1 MAKFN
6 PVKKFAKNIN
16 LTLDEFSKEYKVDV
30 AELDFDI
37 HKTTTYYQVGI
48 EKEAKEITDANLE
61 KVLSPK
67 NLRSPKLLLHQTY
80 DIMIKPKKK
89 DKNYFL
95 NFSFM
100 ANENK
105 TKAMVVIK
113 PDSILIPNS
122 QTEAQIISQ
131 IRSKM
136 AQMGLLVKLFDQKL
150 HPNVRKMLILIKK
163 EKSLNKEY
171 KFVVAQSLDVIPPV
185 DEELVLHYVK
195 DEESKSYVDGV
206 NSGDLIVEYIMPKK
220 GEKGR
225 SLKGAIIDD
234 IEPKFTYGE
243 IIIDEHFE
251 EKIEKEKKLYYAK
264 KDGYIE
270 HEHNRFSIANS
281 LQVANVS
288 FKGTGSIKTEE
299 NQNVDLKIVDDDHT
313 KDAIGGGVKVDVAS
327 LDVSGS
333 VGGNAEVNAATIDV
347 GAQTHKNSVLEATE
361 SANIKLHR
369 GNLKAKYATI
379 GILET
384 GTIEAEI
391 ANIERTVGGEVRA
404 KEVYVDEIVSNSII
418 IASNIIEIGYISGEA
433 NKIYIK
439 PSMVGDR
446 EERTNILKKKIDEHQ
461 KEINESSIQHVKA
474 IGLFKESSERIK
486 SFKKKFVDAQKA
498 GIKPPVHVTIKLK
511 QFKQETQKIKEQSL
525 KIDEMNKENALFVEE
540 LNKELDAVF
549 HAKVILKKGS
559 WNGKSEVIFVD
570 PHDGKEY
577 IYQPKGKE
585 KCIYLVKKED
595 EISVKYDM

>member
-16 LTLDEFSKEYKVDV
+16 LTLEEFSKEYEIDV

-48 EKEAKEITDANLE
+48 EKEAKEVTDVSFE

-80 DIMIKPKKK
+80 DILIKPKKK
-89 DKNYFL
+89 EKNYFL
-95 NFSFM
+95 NFSF
-100 ANENK
+100 ASNANK
-105 TKAMVVIK
+105 TKAIVVIK

-122 QTEAQIISQ
+122 KTEAQIISQ

-150 HPNVRKMLILIKK
+150 HPNVRKMLVLIKK
-163 EKSLNKEY
+163 DKSLTQDY
-171 KFVVAQSLDVIPPV
+171 KFVVAQSIEPIPPV

-195 DEESKSYVDGV
+195 DTESKSYVDGV

-220 GEKGR
+220 GQKGR
-225 SLKGAIIDD
+225 SLKGVIIDD
-234 IEPKFTYGE
+234 IEPKYKYGK

-251 EKIEKEKKLYYAK
+251 EKIEKDKKLYYAK

-281 LQVANVS
+281 LQVTSVS

-299 NQNVDLKIVDDDHT
+299 DQKVDLKIVDEDHT
-313 KDAIGGGVKVDVAS
+313 KDAIGGGVNVDVAS
-327 LDVSGS
+327 LDVAGS
-333 VGGNAEVNAATIDV
+333 IGGHASVNATTIDV

-369 GNLKAKYATI
+369 GNLKAKHATI
-379 GILET
+379 EILET

-391 ANIERTVGGEVRA
+391 AHITRTVGGEVRA
-404 KEVYVDEIVSNSII
+404 QEIYVEEIVSNSII
-418 IASNIIEIGYISGEA
+418 IASNIIEIGFISGEA
-433 NKIYIK
+433 NKIYID

-446 EERTNILKKKIDEHQ
+446 EERCNILKKKIDDHQ
-461 KEINESSIQHVKA
+461 NIINEQEQQYNKSITN
-474 IGLFKESSERIK
+474 FKESNERIK
-486 SFKKKFVDAQKA
+486 SFKKKFLDAQKA
-498 GIKPPVHVTIKLK
+498 GNKPPVHVTIKLK
-511 QFKQETQKIKEQSL
+511 QFKQETEKLKEEAL
-525 KIDEMNKENALFVEE
+525 KIEAMKEENKTFVLE
-540 LNKELDAVF
+540 LDKELDAVF
-549 HAKVILKKGS
+549 HAKVTLLKGS
-559 WNGKSEVIFVD
+559 WNGKSEIIFID
-570 PHDGKEY
+570 PHDAKEY

-585 KCIYLVKKED
+585 KCIYLVKEED
-595 EISVKYDM
+595 NISIKYDM